1 MRSFEELRPLPA
13 GQVLEFWRNSRKEAR
28 DPVERALLCNAAI
41 LAACCLKE
49 GEPVYMSA
57 GDVLGDLTGGEME
70 RLLAR
75 RAEGGGEVGQRMESA
90 GGNPAFDASRFEEL
104 EKG

>member
-1 MRSFEELRPLPA
+1 
-13 GQVLEFWRNSRKEAR
+13 
-28 DPVERALLCNAAI
+28 
-41 LAACCLKE
+41 
-49 GEPVYMSA
+49 MSA
-57 GDVLGDLTGGEME
+57 GDVMGDLTGGEME

-75 RAEGGGEVGQRMESA
+75 LAEGGGEVGQRMESA

>member
-1 MRSFEELRPLPA
+1 MRNIDELKTLPA
-13 GQVLEFWRNSRKEAR
+13 ARILELWRDSREI
-28 DPVERALLCNAAI
+28 DPLERALLCNAAI

-75 RAEGGGEVGQRMESA
+75 LAEGGGEVGQRMESA